1 MLRIIYGMNPSP
13 QEADDPLIS
22 KAENLKDDPERP
34 GSGRDPE
41 DRPVTRT
48 EEVKEKTLDKTLADS
63 FPTSDPPSSIPNP
76 SCDENGVCQDEDK
89 AA

>member
-1 MLRIIYGMNPSP
+1 MSLT
-13 QEADDPLIS
+13 
-22 KAENLKDDPERP
+22 PEREEQSLS
-34 GSGRDPE
+34 GSREIKSHPQLASGGRDPE
-41 DRPVTRT
+41 DRTVNSA

-76 SCDENGVCQDEDK
+76 SCDEDGECADQ